1 MPDAS
6 GSALRGIPAR
16 ICLQTALVTQTR
28 SRATSYLSPDG
39 FRRVGADV
47 LASGCKIRDEGTQI
61 DTDRCWSMLN
71 RWAGFTYKAFKREN
85 SSAGAQQRPH
95 RPEEDS
101 SGTSPPAGL
110 RPIHGWPE
118 GNFRYAC
125 MAGLRPISKPTWHAT
140 LGASACHLASVQL
153 RILVHGSLLLIIIT
167 TQCACTCTTMI

>member
-1 MPDAS
+1 MQRTALTKDARCS

-16 ICLQTALVTQTR
+16 ICLQTALVTRTR
-28 SRATSYLSPDG
+28 SRAASYLSPDG

-110 RPIHGWPE
+110 RPIRGWPE

-125 MAGLRPISKPTWHAT
+125 MAGLRLIAKPTWKANP
-140 LGASACHLASVQL
+140 SYLASV
-153 RILVHGSLLLIIIT
+153 
-167 TQCACTCTTMI
+167 